1 VKGAIFAMYGVRV
14 HVNGKIKEFK
24 VKPGKNILEFLRDNS
39 IDIPT
44 PCGGKGTCGKCRVK
58 VKGILKEPSE
68 KEKALVGSIALDKG
82 YRLAC
87 YNQIESDIEIFMDDL
102 NNNANIVT
110 SGFGEVIMGRPVIT
124 KKYIEMAKPDI
135 TDQRTD
141 SDRVIDASGGNTELT
156 SLKLIRELPE
166 LIREQE
172 YKVTIFERNVGK
184 VSEIIGIEPGDTRN
198 KLYGMAVDIGTTTIA
213 AYLYDLN
220 NGKKLDVYSTLNPQK
235 KFGADVLSR
244 IDFTKNS
251 PESQN
256 KMHKEIIDCINLIVK
271 VFSENN
277 NIETG
282 DIYTAVFV
290 GNTTMLHFLMNI
302 SAVNIG
308 MSPFIPVTTDLYGIK
323 SAELDINI
331 NKNGLIVI
339 FPSVSAYIGA
349 DTIAAVL
356 STGMY
361 EKDEISLLVDI
372 GTNGEIV
379 LGNKEWMYSCST
391 AAGPA
396 FEGANIRNGV
406 GGISGAIDRV
416 YFQDKLSYTTIG
428 NKKAVGICGSGI
440 VDVIAGMLDKGII
453 DETGRIIDIDE
464 YPNPAD
470 NCTGNYASD
479 YKSRLTESDGLNSFI
494 LASGKDSNSG
504 NEIAITQKDVREL
517 QNAKAAIAAGI
528 KTLLKHADIS
538 VDKISKVYLAGGF
551 GNYINIESAIKIGL
565 IPSELKKEK
574 IESVG
579 NAAGTG
585 AIRGLLSDKELKETT
600 NIKNKI
606 KYIELSASREFVDEY
621 VNCMFFL

>member
-1 VKGAIFAMYGVRV
+1 MYNVKV
-14 HVNGKIKEFK
+14 HVNGKVREYKA
-24 VKPGKNILEFLRDNS
+24 KPGKSILEFLMDNS
-39 IDIPT
+39 IEIST
-44 PCGGKGTCGKCRVK
+44 PCGGKGTCGKCK
-58 VKGILKEPSE
+58 VKIKGVLKEPSE
-68 KEKALVGSIALDKG
+68 KEKALLGSIALNKG

-87 YNQIESDIEIFMDDL
+87 YNQIESDIEIFINHL

-110 SGFGEVIMGRPVIT
+110 SGFGEAIMGKPIVM
-124 KKYIEMAKPDI
+124 KKHIEMSRPDI

-141 SDRVIDASGGNTELT
+141 ADRVIDAFEDNATLT
-156 SLKLIRELPE
+156 SIE
-166 LIREQE
+166 LIRQLPEIIRKHE
-172 YKVTIFERNVGK
+172 YKVTIVVKSIGK
-184 VSEIIGIEPGDTRN
+184 ANEIIGIEPGDTRD
-198 KLYGMAVDIGTTTIA
+198 KLYGIAIDIGTTTIA

-220 NGKKLDVYSTLNPQK
+220 NGKRLDIYSTLNPQK

-244 IDFTKNS
+244 IDFANNS
-251 PESQN
+251 PESQT
-256 KMHKEIIDCINLIVK
+256 KIYREIIDCINLIIET
-271 VFSENN
+271 FSKNN
-277 NIETG
+277 NIESS

-290 GNTTMLHFLMNI
+290 GNTTMIHFLMDI
-302 SAVNIG
+302 SARNIAV
-308 MSPFIPVTTDLYGIK
+308 SPFIPVTTDIYTIN
-323 SAELDINI
+323 STELGINI
-331 NKNGLIVI
+331 NQIGIIVI

-356 STGMY
+356 STEMH

-416 YFQDKLSYTTIG
+416 YFRDELIYTTIS
-428 NKKAVGICGSGI
+428 NEKPVGICGSGI
-440 VDVIAGMLDKGII
+440 VDVIAGMLEKGII

-464 YPNPAD
+464 CSNRADDYAD
-470 NCTGNYASD
+470 NYSND
-479 YKSRLTESDGLNSFI
+479 YKNRLAEIDGLSSFI
-494 LASGKDSNSG
+494 LVSGKDSNSG

-528 KTLLKHADIS
+528 KILLKHADIS
-538 VDKISKVYLAGGF
+538 ADKIDKVYLAGGF
-551 GNYINIESAIKIGL
+551 GSYISIENAIKIGL
-565 IPSELKKEK
+565 IPSELRKRK

-585 AIRGLLSDKELKETT
+585 AIRGLLSAKELEKTT
-600 NIKNKI
+600 DIKNKI
-606 KYIELSASREFVDEY
+606 KYIELSTLKEFVDEY
-621 VNCMFFL
+621 INSMFF